1 MQTVHFYEL
10 LKEFTMQDFAQIK
23 EAVDVLGRAAADR
36 FDGLEKEIA
45 YLKDGNIYGRSMLGT
60 QNLSLGAQVVKAFDT
75 NRELFEKTR
84 SVRLEIKAATDAV
97 TTANGRQLVGAGVG
111 MIQGGVLGLQNAL
124 PSRQLLKT
132 SAVEYSRFTGSQ
144 GAAAVQAA
152 EGDSKAA
159 IRPDHSLI
167 QQSAI
172 TIAGYAVM
180 SRQALSDSQELTR
193 AVEVTLARS
202 VANALDAAL
211 VNGVVAPAFGGF
223 EALATA
229 HTSLVYTA
237 LVDAISEGVATMQA
251 AGFVPDV
258 VAMSPADWLAITVA
272 KGTANDHYLGG
283 NYLGAMPMEMRGLR
297 VVLSPSVD
305 TGKALVMDSTH
316 SELLIADNFTVEI
329 GYSGT
334 QFVQNLATVLGEM
347 RVIPVFRTT
356 GSARLITPKAP

>member
-1 MQTVHFYEL
+1 MSYEQI
-10 LKEFTMQDFAQIK
+10 KVAVDAQIA
-23 EAVDVLGRAAADR
+23 AVESFKSGAEQRISDLENELIHLKTGSLMARGMKARTTTLG
-36 FDGLEKEIA
+36 E
-45 YLKDGNIYGRSMLGT
+45 
-60 QNLSLGAQVVKAFDT
+60 QVSKAFDE
-75 NRELFEKTR
+75 NRDLFEKTR
-84 SVRLEIKAATDAV
+84 SVRLEIKAASDAI
-97 TTANGRQLVGAGVG
+97 TTANGRSIATAGVG
-111 MIQGGVLGLQNAL
+111 MIQGGILGLQNAL
-124 PSRQLLKT
+124 PSRNQLAT
-132 SAVEYSRFTGSQ
+132 SAVEYSRFTGTQ

-152 EGDSKAA
+152 QGDTKAA

-167 QQSAI
+167 SQSAI

-180 SRQALSDSQELTR
+180 SRQALGDSAELKR

-202 VANALDAAL
+202 VASALDAAL
-211 VNGVVAPAFGGF
+211 VNGVAAPAFGGF
-223 EALATA
+223 ETLATSY
-229 HTSLVYTA
+229 TSLVYTA

-258 VAMSPADWLAITVA
+258 VALNPADWLAITVA
-272 KGTANDHYLGG
+272 KGTANDHYLSG

-305 TGKALVMDSTH
+305 AGKGLVLDSTH
-316 SELLIADNFTVEI
+316 SELLVADNFTVEI

-356 GSARLITPKAP
+356 GSARLITPKAA

>member
-1 MQTVHFYEL
+1 MSLDQI
-10 LKEFTMQDFAQIK
+10 KSAIDAQIATVEQFK
-23 EAVDVLGRAAADR
+23 NGAEQRINVL
-36 FDGLEKEIA
+36 ENEIVSM
-45 YLKDGNIYGRSMLGT
+45 KDGAFAGRSMRGVEKP
-60 QNLSLGAQVVKAFDT
+60 SLGAQVVKAFDS

-159 IRPDHSLI
+159 VRPDHSLI
-167 QQSAI
+167 SQSAI

-202 VANALDAAL
+202 VATALDAAL

-223 EALATA
+223 ETLATGY
-229 HTSLVYTA
+229 TSLVYTA
-237 LVDAISEGVATMQA
+237 LVDAVSEGVATMQA
-251 AGFVPDV
+251 GGFVPDV
-258 VAMSPADWLAITVA
+258 VALNPSDWLAITVA
-272 KGTANDHYLGG
+272 KGTANDHYLSG
-283 NYLGAMPMEMRGLR
+283 NYLGSMPMEMRGLR
-297 VVLSPSVD
+297 VVLSPAID
-305 TGKALVMDSTH
+305 AGKALVMDSTH
-316 SELLIADNFTVEI
+316 SELLVADNFTVEI

-334 QFVQNLATVLGEM
+334 QFVQNLSTVLGEM
-347 RVIPVFRTT
+347 RVIPVFRTV

>member
-1 MQTVHFYEL
+1 MSYEQI
-10 LKEFTMQDFAQIK
+10 KVAVDAQIA
-23 EAVDVLGRAAADR
+23 AVESFKRGAEKRIDDLESELIDLKTGSLMARGMKARTPTLG
-36 FDGLEKEIA
+36 E
-45 YLKDGNIYGRSMLGT
+45 
-60 QNLSLGAQVVKAFDT
+60 QVSKAFDE
-75 NRELFEKTR
+75 NRDLFEKTR
-84 SVRLEIKAATDAV
+84 SVRLEIKAASDAI
-97 TTANGRQLVGAGVG
+97 TTANGRSIATAGVG
-111 MIQGGVLGLQNAL
+111 MIQGGILGLQNAL
-124 PSRQLLKT
+124 PSRNQLAT
-132 SAVEYSRFTGSQ
+132 SAVEYSRFTGTQ

-152 EGDSKAA
+152 QGDTKAA

-167 QQSAI
+167 SQSAI

-180 SRQALSDSQELTR
+180 SRQALGDSAELKR

-202 VANALDAAL
+202 VASALDAAL
-211 VNGVVAPAFGGF
+211 VNGVAAPAFGGF
-223 EALATA
+223 ETLATSY
-229 HTSLVYTA
+229 TSLVYTA

-258 VAMSPADWLAITVA
+258 VAMNPADWLAITVA
-272 KGTANDHYLGG
+272 KGTANDHYLSG

-305 TGKALVMDSTH
+305 AGKGLVLDSTH
-316 SELLIADNFTVEI
+316 SELLVADNFTVEI

-356 GSARLITPKAP
+356 GSARLITPKAA